1 MWNAVLSGIIEVMLH
16 AVKQVTNRW
25 NLTAFILIKI
35 APHLFYT
42 LFSWQTQK
50 KHLKTVKTKKN
61 QKKIERKI
69 LKKSKYEPEVVVHE
83 EQDLK

>member
-1 MWNAVLSGIIEVMLH
+1 MMSEGH
-16 AVKQVTNRW
+16 KKW

>member
-1 MWNAVLSGIIEVMLH
+1 MMSEGH
-16 AVKQVTNRW
+16 KKW

-61 QKKIERKI
+61 QKKN
-69 LKKSKYEPEVVVHE
+69 
-83 EQDLK
+83 